1 MKTPRLGLALFSVW
15 FAGLP
20 AATTPGKTE
29 DGPYPITFTANV
41 DMKTRDGVKLSADVY
56 RPKGDGKYP
65 VVLLRTPYN
74 KRIYIGEG
82 VAAATRGYVFVV
94 QDARGRFE
102 SEGAWT
108 PFRTEGADSYDAVEW
123 AAALSYSDGRVALAG
138 ISYVGAPVLLGAI
151 EAPPHLVAVFPGITA
166 SNYHDN
172 WAYQGGAFCLMFD
185 RAWAS
190 GMLVN
195 ELNRNLAAAPAI
207 GSFPVGRAPVE
218 LPLEDLTAVGHEG
231 AFYRE
236 WIAHPAYDD
245 YWKKVS
251 IEENF
256 PKVKVPALHLGAWYD
271 LFMPGA
277 VRNYAGLRDHGGTQ
291 EARQGQRLVIIPGGH
306 AGFGRKVGELDFGPD
321 SAFDFW
327 SYTLRWFDW
336 VIKGIDNG
344 VSREQPVRI
353 FVMGR
358 NVWRNEDDWPLARA
372 KTVRYYLHSAG
383 HANTAAGDG
392 SLDTTAPGG
401 EPADR
406 FVFDPTNPVPTMGGV
421 LSGPISSV
429 SGPVDQRT
437 VESRPDVLV
446 YTTPAFERDTEVTG
460 PVALDLFI
468 RSSAPDTDFTGK
480 LVDVYPDGRAMVLSQ
495 GILRVRYRNSPERA
509 EMMQPGETYPIRVEL
524 LPTANVFLAGHR
536 LRLEVSG
543 SNYPQYDLNPNT
555 GAEPGTARVYVP
567 ATNTVVHDREHPSAL
582 VVQVVP

>member
-1 MKTPRLGLALFSVW
+1 MKTTLPAFALFSALL
-15 FAGLP
+15 AGLS
-20 AATTPGKTE
+20 AAPTPKE
-29 DGPYPITFTANV
+29 DGPYPISFSANV
-41 DMKTRDGVKLSADVY
+41 EMKTRDGVKLSADVY

-65 VVLLRTPYN
+65 VILLRTPYN

-82 VAAATRGYVFVV
+82 VAAATRGYAFVV

-102 SEGAWT
+102 SEGEWT
-108 PFRTEGADSYDAVEW
+108 PFRTEGLDSYDAVEW
-123 AAALSYSDGRVALAG
+123 AATLPYSDGRVALAG
-138 ISYVGAPVLLGAI
+138 ISYVGTPVLLGAI
-151 EAPPHLVAVFPGITA
+151 EAPPHLVAIFPGITA

-172 WAYQGGAFCLMFD
+172 WAYQGGALCLMFD
-185 RAWAS
+185 RSWAS

-218 LPLEDLTAVGHEG
+218 MPVVDPAAVGREG

-256 PKVKVPALHLGAWYD
+256 PKIKVPALHLGAWYD

-277 VRNYAGLRDHGGTQ
+277 VRNYAGLRDQGGSPA
-291 EARQGQRLVIIPGGH
+291 ARQGQRLVLIPGGH
-306 AGFGRKVGELDFGPD
+306 AGFGRKVGELDFGPEA
-321 SAFDFW
+321 AFDFW
-327 SYTLRWFDW
+327 GYALRWFDS
-336 VIKGIDNG
+336 VIKGLDNG
-344 VSREQPVRI
+344 VSREKPVRI

-358 NVWRNEDDWPLARA
+358 NVWRDEDDWPLARA

-392 SLDTTAPGG
+392 ALDTAAPAA
-401 EPADR
+401 EPADQ
-406 FVFDPTNPVPTMGGV
+406 FVFDPTNPVPTLGGV
-421 LSGPISSV
+421 LAGPISSV
-429 SGPVDQRT
+429 SGPVDQRV

-446 YTTPAFERDTEVTG
+446 YTTPAFAHDTEVTG

-480 LVDVYPDGRAMVLSQ
+480 LVDVHPDGRAMVLSQ
-495 GILRVRYRNSPERA
+495 GILRVRYRNSAERA
-509 EMMQPGETYPIRVEL
+509 ELMQPGETYAIRVEL
-524 LPTANVFLAGHR
+524 LPTSNVFLAGHR
-536 LRLEVSG
+536 LRLEVSS

-555 GAEPGTARVYVP
+555 GAEPGTARFYTP
-567 ATNTVVHDREHPSAL
+567 ATNRVLHDREHPSAL